1 MFRRSFYY
9 LALGAWI
16 VVIFWFS
23 SQPDLSSGLETWKDL
38 VLRKAAHLAEYFV
51 LAFLWIRSRA
61 PARSSAVS
69 ALVFAGAVAAADE
82 WYQTTVRGRSGR
94 IADVGVDVAGAA
106 LLLLLRRF
114 LKVQKKV

>member
-1 MFRRSFYY
+1 MLRRSLDY

-38 VLRKAAHLAEYFV
+38 VLRKAAHLTEYFV
-51 LAFLWIRSRA
+51 LAFLWLRCRA
-61 PARSSAVS
+61 PGRSSTVS

-82 WYQTTVRGRSGR
+82 WYQATVHGRSGR
-94 IADVGVDVAGAA
+94 LADVGIDIAGAA
-106 LLLLLRRF
+106 LLVLLRRF
-114 LKVQKKV
+114 LKAPKIV